1 MRKTTIHSNPHLS
14 GSSEVYIYLTNGVWF
29 NFYSIMTINP
39 TLGHLYHDFSISNA
53 YTALDAQELFK
64 TRQRNAR
71 EKRQLDEFTR
81 SLNKAQDINLRRL
94 ELEEIS
100 VRHQLN
106 DINLRS
112 PSLRTGLRK
121 QSLRRSQSFSI
132 ASPSTLSSAF
142 QSKCASAAPSRVSYS
157 SSQNSGTSQSSA
169 GSGEFQ
175 LNRSKSQMFVR
186 KVNNVTKSLSK
197 LYEKQQRRKVERA
210 ILLRN
215 VRKDNEELLQKS
227 RVYFK
232 DSDITHNLEE
242 ILGETC
248 NISDETVPQ
257 KATDNPAKQDVEYTE
272 QLTLPNI
279 NNAIALEKGT
289 NSTLFPMDNL
299 STEVQPSRSD
309 DFDLS
314 EFKVSSRS
322 SRTIP
327 EVWQLYK
334 KKVSHNDEDV
344 REPLLVTITARYRR
358 TLVD

>member
-1 MRKTTIHSNPHLS
+1 
-14 GSSEVYIYLTNGVWF
+14 
-29 NFYSIMTINP
+29 MTINP

-81 SLNKAQDINLRRL
+81 SLNKAKDINLRRL

-112 PSLRTGLRK
+112 PSLRTGLRQ
-121 QSLRRSQSFSI
+121 QSLRRSRSFSI

-142 QSKCASAAPSRVSYS
+142 PSKCASAAPSRVSYS
-157 SSQNSGTSQSSA
+157 SSQNSGTSHSSA

-175 LNRSKSQMFVR
+175 LNRSKSQMYVR
-186 KVNNVTKSLSK
+186 KVNNVSKSLSK
-197 LYEKQQRRKVERA
+197 LYEKQQRRKIERE

-242 ILGETC
+242 ILGQTC

-257 KATDNPAKQDVEYTE
+257 KSMDNTVQQEIHVEYTE
-272 QLTLPNI
+272 PLTLPNI
-279 NNAIALEKGT
+279 NNAISLDKGT
-289 NSTLFPMDNL
+289 NSALSPMDNL
-299 STEVQPSRSD
+299 STEAQPSRSD
-309 DFDLS
+309 EFDLS

-334 KKVSHNDEDV
+334 NKMSHNDEDI